1 MQLLGAAA
9 LVAAIVI
16 HTPASAAAD
25 ATAQAY
31 RASCTSLLASVMEA
45 AGKRLGEEEALNW
58 ITECARQA
66 QAKCD
71 TLPRTD
77 EFCKGLRE
85 GF

>member
-31 RASCTSLLASVMEA
+31 RAICTSLLASVMEA
-45 AGKRLGEEEALNW
+45 AGKRLGEEEALNLDYRMR
-58 ITECARQA
+58 EACAGKVRHP
-66 QAKCD
+66 
-71 TLPRTD
+71 TTNR
-77 EFCKGLRE
+77 
-85 GF
+85 